1 MLTTEALVAEIKE
14 KDEKAAGAPHGGGMG
29 GMGGGMY

>member
-14 KDEKAAGAPHGGGMG
+14 DDKKAMGAGAGGPGGGMG
-29 GMGGGMY
+29 GMY